1 MRDARIGS
9 SAEVAALRNPKYNKD
24 ISVKLEDLPENS
36 SAGPASPTV
45 SPSPSPSPSLV
56 TPTSNKVE
64 VPNQKADIPRK
75 KSSPVGSKRSAS
87 VPRASPIQSAPSSPA
102 PASLKAPSS
111 TTATN
116 EGAKTTSIPASPVK
130 VSSTSKSEGAS
141 PRSAGGVAL
150 GTNTKSTALVE
161 VTLGKELLPKP
172 QSTSP
177 TASRENKSGLE
188 YELSSGGAAISGVGE
203 RARKGRQFSGS
214 YEYASAMTGEEALTG
229 PSACLGRH
237 IARRLVEVGVRDVF
251 TVPGDFNLILLDH
264 LIAEPALTNIGCC
277 NEINAGYAADGYA
290 RCRGVGACV
299 VTFTVG
305 GLSVINAIA
314 GSYSENLPI
323 ICIVGGPNTN
333 DFGTNRIL
341 HHTIGIPDFSQEVR
355 CFQQVTC
362 YQANNS
368 LPPSFFTCMHAHFAL
383 VKLVSRSTF
392 LQ

>member
-24 ISVKLEDLPENS
+24 ISVKLEDLPEKPYT
-36 SAGPASPTV
+36 APASLTA
-45 SPSPSPSPSLV
+45 SPSPPSLV
-56 TPTSNKVE
+56 TSISKKVE
-64 VPNQKADIPRK
+64 VPSKKSQIPSK
-75 KSSPVGSKRSAS
+75 KSSPGGSKRSAS
-87 VPRASPIQSAPSSPA
+87 VPRESSIRSVPSSPA
-102 PASLKAPSS
+102 PASPEAPL

-116 EGAKTTSIPASPVK
+116 EGAKTTSPPAASVK

-141 PRSAGGVAL
+141 PRSVGGVSL
-150 GTNTKSTALVE
+150 GTNTKSTSSTEA
-161 VTLGKELLPKP
+161 TLEKELLPKP
-172 QSTSP
+172 QSASP

-188 YELSSGGAAISGVGE
+188 YELSSRAAISGVGA

-214 YEYASAMTGEEALTG
+214 YEYASAMTGEALSG

-362 YQANNS
+362 YQAIIPSPHHS
-368 LPPSFFTCMHAHFAL
+368 LT
-383 VKLVSRSTF
+383 V
-392 LQ
+392 